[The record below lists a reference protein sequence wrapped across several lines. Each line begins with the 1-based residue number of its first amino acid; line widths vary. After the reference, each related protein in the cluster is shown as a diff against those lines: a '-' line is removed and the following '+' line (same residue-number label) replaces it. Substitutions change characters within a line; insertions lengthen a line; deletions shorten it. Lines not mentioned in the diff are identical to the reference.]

1 MRRRRPI
8 AALAAA
14 ALALP
19 LSIAALAAPAHA
31 SPDSTPNGP
40 YVQCGKQPINL
51 NGMLSNEELQNE
63 IDRLESRRGDVVSV
77 EEIGRSVE
85 GRALNAVTVGSGPR
99 TLVVQTQIH
108 GDEPIGTEAAVAL
121 LKSVSAPTASAQEVR
136 DAVTLVVVPR
146 LNPDGWERYNRD
158 DWASRLDPR
167 RNSNDVD
174 LNRTFG
180 PSDQDMS
187 LAPEAVAIQ
196 DLLTELQPDLVLDY
210 HHQVTY
216 GTEDGGMATMSVMW
230 GTHPDVAPEVA
241 DTGKRAASVIGEGL
255 AGSGHAAVTLYPQS
269 DTATTARNGLSM
281 DGIPTLLI
289 EQRGQQEAGQKSSGV
304 LTKEALTS
312 MDSVLGA
319 FADGSFE
326 SVDPETAYD
335 LPERG
340 DRIRTSCKE

>member
-8 AALAAA
+8 AALAVA

-19 LSIAALAAPAHA
+19 LSIAAFAAPASA
-31 SPDSTPNGP
+31 SSDSTPNGP
-40 YVQCGKQPINL
+40 YVQCGKQPVNL
-51 NGMLSNEELQNE
+51 NGMLSNEELQQQ

-85 GRALNAVTVGSGPR
+85 GRALNAVTVGSGSR
-99 TLVVQTQIH
+99 TIVVQTQIH

-121 LKSVSAPTASAQEVR
+121 LKNVSAPSPAAQDIR

-158 DWASRLDPR
+158 DWASGLDPR

-187 LAPEAVAIQ
+187 LAPEAAAIQ
-196 DLLTELQPDLVLDY
+196 EFLQEVQPDLVLDY

-216 GTEDGGMATMSVMW
+216 GTEDGDMATMSVMW
-230 GTHPDVAPEVA
+230 GTHPDVAAGVA
-241 DTGKRAASVIGEGL
+241 DTAKRAASVIGDGL
-255 AGSGHAAVTLYPQS
+255 AGNGHATVTLYPQS
-269 DTATTARNGLSM
+269 DTATTARNGLSL

-289 EQRGQQEAGQKSSGV
+289 EQRGQQEVGQKSSGV

-319 FADGSFE
+319 ITDGSFD
-326 SVDPETAYD
+326 SVDPESVFD

>member
-1 MRRRRPI
+1 MRTRRPV

-19 LSIAALAAPAHA
+19 LAVTALSGPATA
-31 SPDSTPNGP
+31 NPASTPNGP
-40 YVQCGKQPINL
+40 YVQCGLQPVVL
-51 NGMLSNEELQNE
+51 NGLLSNDQLQQEL
-63 IDRLESRRGDVVSV
+63 DRLEATRGDVVSV

-85 GRALNAVTVGSGPR
+85 DRPLHAVTVGTGPR

-108 GDEPIGTEAAVAL
+108 GDEPIGTEAAVQL
-121 LKSVSAPTASAQEVR
+121 LKNVSAPTPAAQEVR
-136 DAVTLVVVPR
+136 DAVTLVVLPR

-158 DWASRLDPR
+158 DWASGIDPR
-167 RNSNDVD
+167 RNSHNVD

-187 LAPEAVAIQ
+187 LAPESAAVQ
-196 DLLTELQPDLVLDY
+196 DFLRDLQPELVLDY

-216 GTEDGGMATMSVMW
+216 GTADGDMVTMSLMW
-230 GTHPDVAPEVA
+230 GTHPDVPTEVA
-241 DTGKRAASVIGEGL
+241 DTGKRAVSVIADG
-255 AGSGHAAVTLYPQS
+255 ASRNGHATVTLYPQS
-269 DTATTARNGLSM
+269 DTATTARNGLSLE
-281 DGIPTLLI
+281 GIPSLLI
-289 EQRGQQEAGQKSSGV
+289 EQRGQQEAGQKSAGA

-312 MDSVLGA
+312 MESVLDS
-319 FADGSFE
+319 FTDGGFD
-326 SVDPETAYD
+326 SVDPESAFD